1 MKKLF
6 AVVLLAS
13 TAYACGGGKKAS
25 TTPDKPAT
33 SQEGSAVGGSSYGGA
48 VDARPAGAPTDPVVP
63 TPASPSANPCASH

>member
-13 TAYACGGGKKAS
+13 TAYACGGSKKVS

-33 SQEGSAVGGSSYGGA
+33 SQEGSALGGASYGGA
-48 VDARPAGAPTDPVVP
+48 VAPAPTGPVVP
-63 TPASPSANPCASH
+63 SPAPANPCASH